1 MPFRAWNT
9 IIDAMN
15 KVAIRTAGLS
25 DALGFLETLNAS
37 IRGVASAD
45 YPPEIIES
53 WSIPIGPKSLSRYA
67 DNPEGELRILAE
79 IGGQVV
85 GIAATVLKTC
95 ELRACYVAP
104 NGLRRGVGTALVQEL
119 ERIAKAEGLEHF
131 HLAGTITAEPFY
143 NALGYASL
151 QRVDTPTRGGL
162 MMAAIKM
169 TKQF

>member
-1 MPFRAWNT
+1 
-9 IIDAMN
+9 MN
-15 KVAIRTAGLS
+15 KVAIRTAGPS

-79 IGGQVV
+79 IGDEVV
-85 GIAATVLKTC
+85 GIGATVLKSC
-95 ELRACYVAP
+95 ELRACYLAP

-131 HLAGTITAEPFY
+131 HLTGTITAEPFY
-143 NALGYASL
+143 NALGYTSL
-151 QRVDTPTRGGL
+151 QRVETPTRGGL

-169 TKQF
+169 RKQF